1 MSRLPYGDNPHNP
14 QAPVVVLIVS
24 VVSSGKGIEGQSGAY
39 EPPCVAVMDT
49 DLLTLEVQDPAAQ
62 RVGLAE
68 EVESFNAA
76 GDVSQDS

>member
-1 MSRLPYGDNPHNP
+1 MSQCACGLLSENG
-14 QAPVVVLIVS
+14 VCTGTI
-24 VVSSGKGIEGQSGAY
+24 GEGQHGVY
-39 EPPCVAVMDT
+39 EPPCMAVMDT

-76 GDVSQDS
+76 GDVEQG